1 MAENR
6 RGKDSRY
13 FLSRGQMIILGGAFT
28 LASLVIFLIGMMVG
42 KVIEERKI
50 LNKDEPLVKM
60 PVKPA
65 GAGAGHSDEITVYDT
80 LAKSRSSHALA
91 EQPTKEV
98 NQEAEKTART
108 EEKAAKAAAKPIT
121 DVRGSAD
128 QRRHLV
134 GVLSK
139 RALKTALERA
149 L

>member
-50 LNKDEPLVKM
+50 LKKDEPLVKM

-65 GAGAGHSDEITVYDT
+65 GAAGGGAGKSDEITFYDT
-80 LAKSRSSHALA
+80 LAKSRSSQALA
-91 EQPTKEV
+91 EQPTKEA
-98 NQEAEKTART
+98 NQEAEKTARS
-108 EEKAAKAAAKPIT
+108 EEKAAKAAPK
-121 DVRGSAD
+121 AD
-128 QRRHLV
+128 
-134 GVLSK
+134 
-139 RALKTALERA
+139 
-149 L
+149 